1 MKVDEKDVKA
11 KKIAIFGGS
20 FDPPHF
26 GHIDIVKNLEKAF
39 DAVIV
44 VPSYISPFKSGADDA
59 NERFKLC
66 KKVFSSEKTVVSKRE
81 ITRGGIS
88 YSVDTAA
95 YFAKKYKNDKL
106 FFVIGSEEL
115 SRLHEWHEIQK
126 LAKLVTFFVV
136 KRPGYDIGADKIKS
150 LKKLGVKI
158 KYAKFDGVDISSTAI
173 KIDLAFGKHNTAM
186 PDVVYSA
193 AVKKNLFNPY
203 ARYVDG
209 LYRHGLKD
217 KRIEHSYGV
226 AKCGAELAKR
236 YGVNVNDTVIAC
248 ILHDIAKEESEKDYS
263 DVDIAGYPEPTAHAP
278 IGAYI
283 AKKEYGVS
291 PVIAYAV
298 KTHSTAADDMS
309 DVGEVVYLADK
320 LEVGRRYDQVEYLRF
335 LATVDKNLALYA
347 TIKAIS
353 EWEKTKER
361 SEHCEFTVA
370 ALDKYKA
377 LCEGVIVP
385 EMPSKRDAGKTSC
398 GDETEEKKS
407 YLPVEK
413 KPAELREIKS
423 KSVRLVTPTDKSV
436 RAVPSDTPQKIAFKP
451 NASTKDMAMSVAA
464 ELSLHKAHDISIIDL
479 AGKTIIADY
488 FVLCSASSSTAVKAL
503 FGYVEDRMTK
513 EFGLDPTRRD
523 VDREWVA
530 LDYGAIIIHIF
541 TDKMR
546 EFYNIERLWSD
557 GNNVE
562 KYGD

>member
-1 MKVDEKDVKA
+1 MKVEENKMKA

-26 GHIDIVKNLEKAF
+26 GHVDIVKNLEKTF
-39 DAVIV
+39 DGVIV

-59 NERFKLC
+59 SERFKLC
-66 KKVFSSEKTVVSKRE
+66 KKVFSSDKTVVSKRE
-81 ITRGGIS
+81 IARGGIS

-95 YFAKKYKNDKL
+95 YFAKKYSGDKL

-115 SRLHEWHEIQK
+115 TRLDEWHEIKK

-136 KRPGYDIGADKIKS
+136 KRPGYDICADKVKS

-173 KIDLAFGKHNTAM
+173 KIDLAFGKNNTTM

-193 AVKKNLFNPY
+193 AIKKGLFNPY

-226 AKCGAELAKR
+226 AKCGAFLAKR

-248 ILHDIAKEESEKDYS
+248 ILHDIAKEESEKHYK
-263 DVDIAGYPEPTAHAP
+263 DVDVDGYPEPTVHAP

-283 AKKEYGVS
+283 AKNEYGVS
-291 PVIAYAV
+291 PEIEYAIR
-298 KTHSTAADDMS
+298 THSTAADDMS
-309 DVGEVVYLADK
+309 DIGEVVYLADK
-320 LEVGRRYDQVEYLRF
+320 LEVGRRYEQVGYLRF
-335 LATVDKNLALYA
+335 LASVDKDLALYS
-347 TIKAIS
+347 TIKTIS
-353 EWEKTKER
+353 EWEQTKER

-370 ALDKYKA
+370 ALDKYEK
-377 LCEGVIVP
+377 LCEGMTAP
-385 EMPSKRDAGKTSC
+385 EMPSRQSAVTEKRQN
-398 GDETEEKKS
+398 
-407 YLPVEK
+407 L
-413 KPAELREIKS
+413 PAEKRSSELSECRS
-423 KSVRLVTPTDKSV
+423 KSVRLVPPTQKSV
-436 RAVPSDTPQKIAFKP
+436 MEVKTPVAPQKIEYKP
-451 NASTKDMAMSVAA
+451 NASAKDMAKSVAA

-488 FVLCSASSSTAVKAL
+488 FVLCSATSSTAVKAL

-541 TDKMR
+541 TDKTR

-557 GNNVE
+557 GSNVE